1 MTDTVNLLPTTRT
14 APLDPPPELLAL
26 HTDEGPVSR
35 LDFPN
40 GRRGW
45 LVTGFDEVRA
55 GLIDPRLSARDRL
68 ALNPIRKLELTDEQW
83 EQANRPNLLNTD
95 PPDHTRL
102 RRMLT
107 GLFTVR
113 RMRAL
118 TPRIEEIVAEH
129 LDAMAAAPGPVDL
142 VTALALPVPS
152 LVICE
157 LLGVPYGDRETFQ
170 GLTAT
175 LLRIDSTGEQ
185 VAAAGDG
192 LREYMT
198 GLVRAKRENPDE
210 GLLSELLQNEE
221 TLTDQEA
228 AGTGLL
234 LLIAGHETTA
244 NMIGLGTY
252 TLLNEPE
259 RWAELRARPELVE
272 QAVEELLRY
281 LTIVHFGLPRTATE
295 DLVLGGRQISAGD
308 PVLLHLS
315 AANRDPAQFDGPEF
329 LDFHR
334 ESVRHIAFGYG
345 VHQCLG
351 QQLARNE
358 MAVVFRRLV
367 ERFPDLRLAVPAGE
381 VPMRTDMAIYG
392 VHHLPVEVG

>member
-1 MTDTVNLLPTTRT
+1 MTDTLNLLPTERDH
-14 APLDPPPELLAL
+14 PLDPPPAVLAL
-26 HTDEGPVSR
+26 HTDEGPVSP

-55 GLIDPRLSARDRL
+55 GLIDPRLSAVGRFE
-68 ALNPIRKLELTDEQW
+68 LNPVRKLDLSEEELE
-83 EQANRPNLLNTD
+83 NLRRPSLLTTD
-95 PPDHTRL
+95 PPEHTRL

-118 TPRIEEIVAEH
+118 TPRIEQIVADH
-129 LDAMAAAPGPVDL
+129 LDAMAATDGPVDL
-142 VTALALPVPS
+142 VSALAMPVPS

-157 LLGVPYGDRETFQ
+157 LLGVPYADRALFQ
-170 GLTAT
+170 GLTST
-175 LLRIDSTGEQ
+175 LLRLDSTGEQ
-185 VAAAGDG
+185 VTAAGEG
-192 LREYMT
+192 LREYMS
-198 GLVRAKRENPDE
+198 GLVRAKRTTPDD
-210 GLLSELLQNEE
+210 GLLSELLDAED
-221 TLTDQEA
+221 TLTDLEA

-244 NMIGLGTY
+244 NMIGLGTF
-252 TLLNEPE
+252 TLLSQPE
-259 RWAELRARPELVE
+259 RWAELREHPELVE

-281 LTIVHFGLPRTATE
+281 LTIVHFGLPRTAVEPLTI
-295 DLVLGGRQISAGD
+295 GGRDIAAGE

-358 MAVVFRRLV
+358 MAVVFRRLI
-367 ERFPDLRLAVPAGE
+367 ERFPGLRLAVPAEE

-392 VHHLPVEVG
+392 VHRLPVLVR

>member
-1 MTDTVNLLPTTRT
+1 MTDTINLLPTART
-14 APLDPPPELLAL
+14 SPLDPPPEVLAL
-26 HTDEGPVSR
+26 HAAEGPVSR

-40 GRRGW
+40 GKRGW

-55 GLIDPRLSARDRL
+55 ALIDPRLSARGRL
-68 ALNPIRKLELTDEQW
+68 ELNPIRKLEVPPEELENI
-83 EQANRPNLLNTD
+83 NRPNLLNTD

-118 TPRIEEIVAEH
+118 SPRIEEIVADH
-129 LDAMAAAPGPVDL
+129 LDAMATADGPVDL
-142 VTALALPVPS
+142 VSALALPVPS

-157 LLGVPYGDRETFQ
+157 LLGVPYDDRTHFQ

-175 LLRIDSTGEQ
+175 LLRNDSTSEEV
-185 VAAAGDG
+185 VAAGAG
-192 LREYMT
+192 LREYMM
-198 GLVRAKRENPDE
+198 GLVKAKRANPDD
-210 GLLSELLQNEE
+210 GLLSELIQAED
-221 TLTDQEA
+221 TLTDIEA

-244 NMIGLGTY
+244 NMIGLGTF
-252 TLLNEPE
+252 TLLSQPE
-259 RWAELRARPELVE
+259 RWAELRDRPELIDH
-272 QAVEELLRY
+272 AVEELLRY
-281 LTIVHFGLPRTATE
+281 LTIVHFGLPRTAAAPLTIG
-295 DLVLGGRQISAGD
+295 DQAIAAGD

-358 MAVVFRRLV
+358 MIVVFRRLI
-367 ERFPDLRLAVPAGE
+367 ERFPELRLAVPAEE
-381 VPMRTDMAIYG
+381 VPMRSDMAIYG
-392 VHHLPVEVG
+392 VHRLPVLVG

>member
-129 LDAMAAAPGPVDL
+129 LDAMAAGPGPVDL

-157 LLGVPYGDRETFQ
+157 LLGVPYEDRETFQ

-198 GLVRAKRENPDE
+198 GLVRAKRETPDD

-221 TLTDQEA
+221 SLTDQEA

-259 RWAELRARPELVE
+259 RWAELRAHPELVE

-295 DLVLGGRQISAGD
+295 DLVLGGREIAAGD